1 VNHFGDLIF
10 AQHGNGNIR
19 GKTAWTRWY
28 VERKLNEQRLICGHG
43 GHSLAWIYFLW
54 AILLKQHAKQS
65 IRRDRNDQK
74 AARHANRKH
83 PAQNMSDNLE
93 QSTPPNTLGAFYQE
107 L

>member
-1 VNHFGDLIF
+1 MCNLWIAYSLVVD
-10 AQHGNGNIR
+10 
-19 GKTAWTRWY
+19 
-28 VERKLNEQRLICGHG
+28 VERELNDSGSSAG
-43 GHSLAWIYFLW
+43 GSGHSLAGIYFLW

-93 QSTPPNTLGAFYQE
+93 QSTPPNTLGAFYQ
-107 L
+107 

>member
-1 VNHFGDLIF
+1 MDGRVARMGVPTL
-10 AQHGNGNIR
+10 AGVQR
-19 GKTAWTRWY
+19 G
-28 VERKLNEQRLICGHG
+28 V
-43 GHSLAWIYFLW
+43 YFFW

-74 AARHANRKH
+74 ATRHANRKH

>member
-1 VNHFGDLIF
+1 M
-10 AQHGNGNIR
+10 
-19 GKTAWTRWY
+19 TAAHLRA
-28 VERKLNEQRLICGHG
+28 VVV
-43 GHSLAWIYFLW
+43 SLAGIYFLW
-54 AILLKQHAKQS
+54 AILLKQYAKQS

-83 PAQNMSDNLE
+83 PAQNRSDNLE

>member
-1 VNHFGDLIF
+1 V
-10 AQHGNGNIR
+10 
-19 GKTAWTRWY
+19 
-28 VERKLNEQRLICGHG
+28 VV
-43 GHSLAWIYFLW
+43 SLTGIYFLW